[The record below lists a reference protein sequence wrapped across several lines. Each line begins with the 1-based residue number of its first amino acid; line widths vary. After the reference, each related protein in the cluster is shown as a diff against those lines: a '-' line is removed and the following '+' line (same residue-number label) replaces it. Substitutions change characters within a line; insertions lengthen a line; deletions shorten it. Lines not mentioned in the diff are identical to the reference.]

1 MERIDAIKTFK
12 TIYPEREVMINNVVD
27 VDENHY
33 IINASFPDGE
43 FAFIVGNNSVS
54 SSYRNVEDALAEL
67 KRIKQFGFM

>member
-1 MERIDAIKTFK
+1 
-12 TIYPEREVMINNVVD
+12 MINNVVD